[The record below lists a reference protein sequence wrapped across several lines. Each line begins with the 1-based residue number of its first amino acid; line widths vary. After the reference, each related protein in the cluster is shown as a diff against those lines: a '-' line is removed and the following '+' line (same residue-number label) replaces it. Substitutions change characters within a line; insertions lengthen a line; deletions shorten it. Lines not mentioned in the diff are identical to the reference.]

1 MSNKKSL
8 KEIITEAVQGQLPAI
23 AHDRVSTVDSI
34 LTKWWAS
41 GRQDG
46 LRLTEWGDMNFRI
59 AEIEF
64 YQADFKLREGT
75 SHHAYLLELNKKIK
89 CPYYLG
95 VNKESKSKQTYIRFY
110 DSKIAMMV
118 ELYGSLNAYLD
129 SIKVKR

>member
-1 MSNKKSL
+1 MNKKSL
-8 KEIITEAVQGQLPAI
+8 KEIITEAVQTQLPSTAL
-23 AHDRVSTVDSI
+23 DRTATPDSI

-41 GRQDG
+41 GRQEG
-46 LRLTEWGDMNFRI
+46 LRLTEWGDMNFRL

-64 YQADFKLREGT
+64 YQTDFKLREGT

-95 VNKESKSKQTYIRFY
+95 VNKENKNKQTYIRFY

-118 ELYGSLNAYLD
+118 NLYGSLNDYLD
-129 SIKVKR
+129 SIKVRR